1 MKKRN
6 KCTCIPVIPVA
17 VAVLVVIL
25 FSSCGLGTNTK
36 TIKRVQALEE
46 GVSSPTTEAE
56 LKDAIQ
62 KYQARVED
70 IAQANQQIGIWYKM
84 LGSRYLDKQM
94 YGEALEAF
102 RKATTYYPAN
112 QNLYYYVAVCAGYMA
127 NQALDYAATGS
138 TAQKF
143 NYLKLAESAYLQAL
157 KLDSKY
163 ARALYGIGVL
173 YIFELDEPGKA
184 IPYLET
190 LAEIEKKNVDGLFL
204 LANAYYQTYE
214 YERAVEIYDRII
226 ATTTS
231 SEKKAQAEANK
242 RQVLETAYAG

>member
-1 MKKRN
+1 MKRSYN
-6 KCTCIPVIPVA
+6 LA
-17 VAVLVVIL
+17 LALAAAVLL
-25 FSSCGLGTNTK
+25 LSGCGGSSNIK
-36 TIKRVQALEE
+36 AIKRMQALEE

-56 LKDAIQ
+56 LKEAIQ

-70 IAQANQQIGIWYKM
+70 MAQANQQIGIWYKM
-84 LGSRYLDKQM
+84 LGSRYLDSQM

-102 RKATTYYPAN
+102 REATTYYPAN
-112 QNLYYYVAVCAGYMA
+112 PNLYYYVGLCAGYMA

-143 NYLKLAESAYLQAL
+143 NYLKLAESAYLRAL
-157 KLDSKY
+157 ELDPKY
-163 ARALYGIGVL
+163 ARVLYGIGVL
-173 YIFELDEPGKA
+173 YVFELDEPEKA

-190 LAEIEKKNVDGLFL
+190 LAEIEKNDADGLLL

-214 YERAVEIYDRII
+214 FDKAVEIYDRII

-231 SEKKAQAEANK
+231 KEKKAHAEVNK
-242 RQVLETAYAG
+242 RQVLEKAYEG

>member
-1 MKKRN
+1 
-6 KCTCIPVIPVA
+6 
-17 VAVLVVIL
+17 
-25 FSSCGLGTNTK
+25 
-36 TIKRVQALEE
+36 
-46 GVSSPTTEAE
+46 
-56 LKDAIQ
+56 
-62 KYQARVED
+62 
-70 IAQANQQIGIWYKM
+70 
-84 LGSRYLDKQM
+84 M

-112 QNLYYYVAVCAGYMA
+112 PNLYYYVAVCAGYMA

-157 KLDSKY
+157 KLDDKY

-173 YIFELDEPGKA
+173 YVFELDEPGKA

-226 ATTTS
+226 TTTTS